1 MLFNS
6 LWPITRCLYDSLQSN
21 YRRESYQVRKTPL
34 LIDRT
39 SSTFVNQFVK
49 FYGCGLMCPKK
60 KSDHIQTIRFEFQET
75 ERQALEMVAA
85 SMAARNVTESVNNLV
100 TPFTTAS
107 VAGVAWS
114 LSILGVVAL
123 SLSERAQKAVVEAGQ
138 GALWDAALGPVWG
151 LVNSLSDDAISNKFE
166 SIMSNIN
173 DKYI

>member
-1 MLFNS
+1 
-6 LWPITRCLYDSLQSN
+6 
-21 YRRESYQVRKTPL
+21 
-34 LIDRT
+34 
-39 SSTFVNQFVK
+39 
-49 FYGCGLMCPKK
+49 MCPKK
-60 KSDHIQTIRFEFQET
+60 KSDHVQVHRIELQQT
-75 ERQALEMVAA
+75 EREALEMVAA
-85 SMAARNVTESVNNLV
+85 SITARNVTESVNNLV

-123 SLSERAQKAVVEAGQ
+123 SLSERAQKAAFEGGQ

-166 SIMSNIN
+166 SIMSSIN